1 MLFQSVHVEICFT
14 FSLTKI
20 MYNVMYLQAN
30 IFVLAWSREGQ
41 MLAVAEKVILPLLT
55 AYMFL
60 LIILGAVA
68 VGLQLQN

>member
-1 MLFQSVHVEICFT
+1 MLFHSVHVEICLT
-14 FSLTKI
+14 LSLTKI
-20 MYNVMYLQAN
+20 MYLQAN

-41 MLAVAEKVILPLLT
+41 MLAVAEKVILPLLI

-68 VGLQLQN
+68 VGLQSQN